1 MQARGTPD
9 GKNITVIKADKEVV
23 LAAGG
28 LHSPHI
34 LQRSGIGPASLLRQA
49 NISVIV
55 DLPGV
60 GSNLQDHPVI
70 SNSYNCKC

>member
-1 MQARGTPD
+1 MQARGMPN
-9 GKNITVIKADKEVV
+9 GSNVTVIKADKEIV

-28 LHSPHI
+28 LHSPQI
-34 LQRSGIGPASLLRQA
+34 LQRSGIGPAPLLHQA

-60 GSNLQDHPVI
+60 GSNLQDHPATN
-70 SNSYNCKC
+70 NSYNCKY